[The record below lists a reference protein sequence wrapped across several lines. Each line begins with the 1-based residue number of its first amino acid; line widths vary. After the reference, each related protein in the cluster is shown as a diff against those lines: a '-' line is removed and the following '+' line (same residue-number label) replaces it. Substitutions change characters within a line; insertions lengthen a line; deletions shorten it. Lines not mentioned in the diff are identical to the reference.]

1 MPFLKGGTL
10 LYKSFVGLMV
20 HIPEQAVIAETGK
33 SVPVEDIV
41 IGSRIVVCAGEKI
54 ALDGDVVKGQASV
67 DESSITGESMPIEKG
82 PGDKTYSG
90 TIVQNGYLEV
100 RKYIKGAGSHN
111 INKLLSERQF
121 CSVFD
126 RPYHS
131 DFPLLF
137 SK

>member
-1 MPFLKGGTL
+1 
-10 LYKSFVGLMV
+10 MV

-41 IGSRIVVCAGEKI
+41 IGSRIIVCAGEKI

-100 RKYIKGAGSHN
+100 GKYIKRQKFLTNRLGKKQFLTFFHGISDVFAEISDNLKRYSYSLFLLISYKEYH
-111 INKLLSERQF
+111 KL
-121 CSVFD
+121 
-126 RPYHS
+126 
-131 DFPLLF
+131 
-137 SK
+137 